1 MKNEKKMTQQ
11 EAVLEHLK
19 TKGSLS
25 SLQAIRLYGCTRL
38 SARILQ
44 YKKQGYKFETTNKTT
59 KNRYGYHCTY
69 AVYKLI
75 KGEN

>member
-1 MKNEKKMTQQ
+1 MKNEKEMTQYK
-11 EAVLEHLK
+11 AVLEHLK

-38 SARILQ
+38 SARILE
-44 YKKQGYKFETTNKTT
+44 YKKQGYKFETTYKTT
-59 KNRYGYHCTY
+59 KNRFGYYCSY

-75 KGEN
+75 D